1 MIIYIYNHNNY
12 WIVVVS
18 DNANNH
24 NYQSYQ
30 VCHGGSLKMNGLFH
44 GKSYENM
51 DDLGVPPWIGNHH
64 ISTTNPII
72 DVLFPLVG

>member
-1 MIIYIYNHNNY
+1 
-12 WIVVVS
+12 
-18 DNANNH
+18 
-24 NYQSYQ
+24 
-30 VCHGGSLKMNGLFH
+30 MNGLFH

>member
-1 MIIYIYNHNNY
+1 MLNYKRVSKRRCPQSFVRWFRISIYGGFL
-12 WIVVVS
+12 S
-18 DNANNH
+18 
-24 NYQSYQ
+24 
-30 VCHGGSLKMNGLFH
+30 HGGSLKMNGLFH